1 MAGFSISGNYYIGL
15 ASGRLASGRRF
26 FLIGF
31 GNGPLFLNFNYLIPI
46 IFGEEA
52 SPCIMGIQMA
62 VSSLSSMTTP
72 ILCGFLGQQIGMWI
86 FPLYLLIFFIGMTAT
101 GLRVNKMFWSM
112 KQYRFYIGDN
122 RRQAT

>member
-1 MAGFSISGNYYIGL
+1 MQGNRHF
-15 ASGRLASGRRF
+15 GRVIYPVCSRRV

-31 GNGPLFLNFNYLIPI
+31 GNGPMFPNFSYLTPI

-52 SPCIMGIQMA
+52 SPSVMGVQMA

-86 FPLYLLIFFIGMTAT
+86 FPLYLLIFFIGMTVT
-101 GLRVNKMFWSM
+101 GLRVNKVFW
-112 KQYRFYIGDN
+112 Q
-122 RRQAT
+122 